1 MLCNGIMT
9 WNHASFN
16 SYFLLFWHFLTR
28 KPPGSHFFKK
38 RPENL
43 WNCSNCCVC
52 EHEIQAVSSWT
63 LHPNKRRDS
72 RAFLQLKRNRKR
84 LILPHWAIDRK
95 SGRQILAYLNL
106 DQLRKRFADRGT
118 IFKRNFPKKVYQF
131 FTILHEMQVE
141 QKPTTVMTL
150 QTLLLRKRRV

>member
-28 KPPGSHFFKK
+28 KPPGSHFLKNVQKTSETARTVACVSMRFELFRAELYIQINARSTSFSSAKK
-38 RPENL
+38 QPEETNPSPFSHRPEVRSTDP
-43 WNCSNCCVC
+43 CISEPGSHPEEVC
-52 EHEIQAVSSWT
+52 RSGNDFQT
-63 LHPNKRRDS
+63 
-72 RAFLQLKRNRKR
+72 QL
-84 LILPHWAIDRK
+84 
-95 SGRQILAYLNL
+95 
-106 DQLRKRFADRGT
+106 
-118 IFKRNFPKKVYQF
+118 PKKVYQF